1 LLKQKD
7 LKSQIEFMWLMTFRI
22 ALRAL
27 GRNKLRSLLTMLGI
41 IVGVGAVIAMVA
53 IGEGAK
59 ATIRAQIESLGTN
72 VLIVLPGYTTQSGV
86 RTGSGGRTSLVDA
99 DYKAMM
105 DELPSVTFAS
115 PLVRRWFQVVAGNL
129 NWRTLIQG
137 VSSEIQQIRDW
148 QMAEGRFLHV
158 GDIESAA
165 KVAVLGQTVVDNLFG
180 SDDPIDG
187 VIRIR
192 NIPFRVVGVLA
203 PKGQTSQGSDQDD
216 TVMIPYTTMQKRVLR
231 ITHVHSIMVSAVSAN
246 HIEEAEEQIAALL
259 RQRHRIGPD
268 QDDDFSI
275 RNLSDIAE
283 AASGSAHVMAVLLG
297 TVASISLLVGGIG
310 IMNIML
316 VSVTE
321 RTREIGIR
329 MAVGARNRDIML
341 QFLVEA
347 VVMAATGGILGILLG
362 VGSSK
367 ILSQWAQWP
376 TLISPGIV
384 TLAFFFSGAV
394 GVFFGFYPA
403 KKAANLDPIDA
414 LRYE

>member
-1 LLKQKD
+1 
-7 LKSQIEFMWLMTFRI
+7 MNWLMTLRI

-27 GRNKLRSLLTMLGI
+27 GRNKLRSFLTMLGI
-41 IVGVGAVIAMVA
+41 IIGVGAVIAMVA

-59 ATIRAQIESLGTN
+59 ATIRSQIASLGTN
-72 VLIVLPGYTTQSGV
+72 VLVVLPGTLTQGGV
-86 RTGSGGRTSLVDA
+86 RGGTGGVNTLLDSDA
-99 DYKAMM
+99 RAIRQ
-105 DELPSVTFAS
+105 EIAAVSFAS
-115 PLVRRWFQVVAGNL
+115 PVLRRQEQVIAGNL
-129 NWRTLIQG
+129 NWGTLTQG
-137 VSSEIQQIRDW
+137 VAPEFQQIRDW
-148 QMAEGRFLHV
+148 QIESGRFVHD

-165 KVAVLGQTVVDNLFG
+165 KVAIIGQTVVTNLFG
-180 SDDPIDG
+180 NDDPIDS

-203 PKGQTSQGSDQDD
+203 GKGQSAQGTDQDD
-216 TVMIPYTTMQKRVLR
+216 TVMIPYTTMQKRLMR
-231 ITHVHSIMVSAVSAN
+231 ITHVQSIVVKAVSA
-246 HIEEAEEQIAALL
+246 ERVVEAQEQMTALL

-268 QDDDFSI
+268 REDDFTI

-283 AASGSAHVMAVLLG
+283 AAQSTARVMAVLLG
-297 TVASISLLVGGIG
+297 SVAGISLLVGGIG

-329 MAVGARNRDIML
+329 MAVGARGRDIMM

-347 VVMAATGGILGILLG
+347 VVMAATGGGIGILLG
-362 VGSSK
+362 IGSSEVLK
-367 ILSQWAQWP
+367 FWANWP
-376 TLISPGIV
+376 TLVSPSIV
-384 TLAFFFSGAV
+384 AIAFLFSGAV

-403 KKAANLDPIDA
+403 KKASTLDPIEA